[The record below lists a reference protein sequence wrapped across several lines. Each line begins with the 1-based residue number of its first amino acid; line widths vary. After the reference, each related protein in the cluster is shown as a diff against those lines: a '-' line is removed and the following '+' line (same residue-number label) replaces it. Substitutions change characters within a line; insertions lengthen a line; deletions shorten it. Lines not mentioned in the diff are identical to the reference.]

1 MACSALSWTSR
12 ASFFRLK
19 IQSKSYVALGKNL
32 RTVITDSQP
41 RLHQGYILEKM
52 EGEMGRLLREAVRI
66 DIVNIGISPAQS
78 LHGMHSGCQV
88 S

>member
-1 MACSALSWTSR
+1 MACSALSWTCR

-19 IQSKSYVALGKNL
+19 IQSRSYVALAKNL

-52 EGEMGRLLREAVRI
+52 KGEMGRLLKEVAKILGQDVENFRRN
-66 DIVNIGISPAQS
+66 DPG
-78 LHGMHSGCQV
+78 GG
-88 S
+88 